1 MASADH
7 ALAATG
13 VAAPPLA
20 QVSCAH
26 CGIDVPPGF
35 LVSGA
40 ERQFCCGGCQTA
52 YSILHEHGLEAYYSF
67 PERREGPVQRSGR
80 GYAEFDH
87 PAFHALHVQ
96 QTAEGLS
103 RVELYLEGVHCA
115 SCVWLVE
122 RVPLLLPGVARAELQ
137 VRRSLATIEWDP
149 TAVPLSRVAD
159 ALDSLGYPPHPFR
172 GLKRE
177 QVRRAEDRAAL
188 VRIGVAGAIAIN
200 VMLAAVALYSG
211 VVSGM
216 EAKYEHFFRW
226 VSFLVAI
233 PALFGPGRVF
243 LAGGWGALRTRTLH
257 MDLPIAIGLSAGFIR
272 GTYNTITGT
281 GPIYFDGLCT
291 LIFVLLVGRF
301 LQQRGQRRAADS
313 AELLYSLTPHT
324 ARIIAL
330 DGSQQD
336 VPSEALVP
344 GMLMDV
350 RAGETLAA
358 DGEVESG
365 SSSLN
370 LSLLTGESRPVSVRA
385 GDRVFAGT
393 LNVSSALRVK
403 VANAGESSRVAQLL
417 RQVEQSASRRA
428 RVVLLADRLSG
439 VFVVVV
445 LALALGTYLYWAQT
459 DHSRAIDHAIALLIV
474 TCPCALAMAT
484 PLAVTV
490 AVGRAARSG
499 ILIKGG
505 DALELLAGTGSIF
518 LDKTGTVTRGESSL
532 LQWEGPEWV
541 KPLVLALEQESS
553 HPLADGFRRAWAG
566 LETPAASES
575 THVAGGG
582 IQGVVSGRSV
592 TVGSPAF
599 VSSRLTT
606 GTPTNALRKE
616 WPPVANGEH
625 ASEPDRA
632 DALTPVWIA
641 IDGHLVANAGFG
653 DPLRPD
659 ASAAVAALRTR
670 GWAPTLLSGDAP
682 GVVADVARQLAL
694 APEQAIASSS
704 PEEKARCV
712 EAARARGTTVMVGD
726 GVNDAAAI
734 ASASVGVGVHGGAE
748 ACLATADVYL
758 ATPGMEPLVRLLD
771 GSRRTMHVIRRNIAF
786 SLAYNVVGAT
796 LAMTGT
802 INPLIAAIM
811 MPASSLTVIL
821 ASWRSR
827 SFDETTG
834 DPLASASAIFKT
846 SEPSVEHAA

>member
-1 MASADH
+1 MASTDH
-7 ALAATG
+7 ALAAPG
-13 VAAPPLA
+13 LVGAKPLA
-20 QVSCAH
+20 QVACTH
-26 CGIDVPPGF
+26 CGIDVPAGF
-35 LVSGA
+35 LVPGA

-52 YSILHEHGLEAYYSF
+52 YAILHEHGLDAYYTF
-67 PERREGPVQRSGR
+67 PERREGPVRRSDR
-80 GYAEFDH
+80 GYTEFDH

-96 QTAEGLS
+96 PTPDGLS

-137 VRRSLATIEWDP
+137 VRRSLATIEWDSA
-149 TAVPLSRVAD
+149 AVPLSRIAET
-159 ALDSLGYPPHPFR
+159 LDSLGYPPHPFR

-226 VSFLVAI
+226 ISFLVAV
-233 PALFGPGRVF
+233 PALIGPGRVF
-243 LAGGWGALRTRTLH
+243 FAGAWGALRTRTLH
-257 MDLPIAIGLSAGFIR
+257 MDLPIAIGLFAGFLR

-324 ARIIAL
+324 ARVVTA
-330 DGSQQD
+330 DGTLQD

-344 GMLMDV
+344 GMVLDV

-365 SSSLN
+365 ASSLN
-370 LSLLTGESRPVSVRA
+370 LSLLTGESRPVSARV
-385 GDRVFAGT
+385 GDRVYAGT
-393 LNVSSALRVK
+393 LNVTSALRVK
-403 VANAGESSRVAQLL
+403 VERAGESSRVAQLL
-417 RQVEQSASRRA
+417 RQVEQSAARKA

-439 VFVVVV
+439 VFVLVV
-445 LALALGTYLYWAQT
+445 LSLAVGIYAYWAGVNQ
-459 DHSRAIDHAIALLIV
+459 SRAIDNAIALLIV

-505 DALELLAGTGSIF
+505 DALELLAGTGTIF

-532 LQWEGPEWV
+532 VRWEGPEWV

-553 HPLADGFRRAWAG
+553 HPIADGFRRAWTG
-566 LETPAASES
+566 LTASQASES
-575 THVAGGG
+575 MHVVGGG
-582 IQGVVSGRSV
+582 IHGLVSGRAV
-592 TVGSPAF
+592 TIGSPDF
-599 VSSRLTT
+599 VTSRLT
-606 GTPTNALRKE
+606 KQ
-616 WPPVANGEH
+616 
-625 ASEPDRA
+625 ASREVEG
-632 DALTPVWIA
+632 ALTPVWVA
-641 IDGHLVANAGFG
+641 VDGQVVAKAGFG

-659 ASAAVAALRTR
+659 AAAAVASLRAR
-670 GWAPTLLSGDAP
+670 GWIPTLLSGDAP
-682 GVVADVARQLAL
+682 GVVTDIARQLSL
-694 APEQAIASSS
+694 APEQAIAAAS
-704 PEEKARCV
+704 PETKARTI
-712 EAARARGTTVMVGD
+712 ESARTLGTTVMVGD

-758 ATPGMEPLVRLLD
+758 ATPGMEPLVRLMD
-771 GSRRTMHVIRRNIAF
+771 GSRRTMRVIRRNIAF

-796 LAMTGT
+796 LAVTGL

-827 SFDETTG
+827 SFDETPV
-834 DPLASASAIFKT
+834 DPSGGNRPIFHRT
-846 SEPSVEHAA
+846 DSSVERAA